1 MDTKKRRSGGFGSIF
16 FMIIIIGIIWAV
28 IAQMSQRTSNYKYKN
43 FVSDLKDNKITN
55 VVISQNAEVPTGT
68 LTITFTDGSKDTLNF
83 FLFFHRKFGEIVI
96 QFDNCHRFDEKGGTG
111 GTPIVDHSL
120 KCGFVFL
127 FYRQTISSISH
138 RDDIVAQ
145 HIS

>member
-1 MDTKKRRSGGFGSIF
+1 MDTKKKRSGGFGSIF

-68 LTITFTDGSKDTLNF
+68 LTITFTDGSKDTLNVSDVISVQE
-83 FLFFHRKFGEIVI
+83 LLDDKNVEYAVKDVKRDSVWLTTILPFGLCLILLA
-96 QFDNCHRFDEKGGTG
+96 R
-111 GTPIVDHSL
+111 
-120 KCGFVFL
+120 
-127 FYRQTISSISH
+127 
-138 RDDIVAQ
+138 
-145 HIS
+145 